1 MFLKCDS
8 DTHTVGEPKPSL
20 LDVAKKAVQ
29 QLDLPKYKVVGWE
42 RRKGWWCCLIK
53 CKGTGGE
60 EHTETEV
67 SYKAGFLHADIEWFC
82 EHGCDRDLFEQW
94 ARARIAAN
102 RKVPINFTN
111 RNTRLGSLLFEQE
124 HVVKFLAARRLKITA
139 LVCGENPA
147 VTLQCTVDGKHTAF
161 VVQALVWS
169 DLNVHNATCPECLE
183 HALERIAVCDSP
195 GAPKFPRCLVELLD
209 ADLETLQ
216 KSVLQPTYRLARQHV
231 KRN

>member
-1 MFLKCDS
+1 MP
-8 DTHTVGEPKPSL
+8 E
-20 LDVAKKAVQ
+20 
-29 QLDLPKYKVVGWE
+29 YKVVEWE
-42 RRKGWWCCLIK
+42 RRKGQWFCKIK

-82 EHGCDRDLFEQW
+82 DHGCDRDQFEQW
-94 ARARIAAN
+94 ARARIAAGH
-102 RKVPINFTN
+102 KVPINFTSH
-111 RNTRLGSLLFEQE
+111 NTHRDSVVFKQD

-169 DLNVHNATCPECLE
+169 DLKEHKAACPECLAY
-183 HALERIAVCDSP
+183 ALERIAVCDSP

-216 KSVLQPTYRLARQHV
+216 KSVLQPTARLARWHV